1 MNITHIKQDPRDA
14 FIEDYEDDL
23 LPELVDDIELED
35 DWQDTGEGTDFL
47 TDLIEDDED
56 WIS

>member
-1 MNITHIKQDPRDA
+1 MNIKHSKQDPKDA

-23 LPELVDDIELED
+23 LPELVDDIDLDD
-35 DWQDTGEGTDFL
+35 DWKEINKKDDFF

>member
-1 MNITHIKQDPRDA
+1 MNIIHSKQDPRDA

-35 DWQDTGEGTDFL
+35 DWQDTGNNDFL